1 MGPTGANKDIVQL
14 ARSLEGDG
22 CTVHTFDSMPVE
34 VAMTKFDMAVLVVTD
49 NDPLSIESTDH
60 RIQRILHAA
69 GFLEARLARDRVC
82 LLVEDAVNEL
92 QAPPVTQ
99 IRYPTGDPMGGKG
112 ELVKFI
118 QAQYPRVHRD
128 LHRQVPI
135 REQAQSDEL
144 RMPWAML
151 IAVALAALIPIV
163 LLARSLGGGDD
174 TDTLAGVAD
183 SLDSGQVAA
192 PSINDDGSSAGAAAS
207 SDAEADSE
215 SGNGLDVGADSG
227 VSGGAGGAQLG
238 ESQGSS
244 IGSDGGSA
252 GQAAGTSAGSNGGT
266 DGQAAGTT
274 GGGNSGLSA
283 SEASGNDQSST
294 PPTLSRDGGATG
306 GAGQATASNNIRLP
320 AVCTVDVRKSL
331 ILRDAY
337 VCENGGIL
345 VTDGFD
351 GPWHNEIS
359 EVAISTGTTGNLV
372 YERAGNLPLQAGN
385 LVLDQDEA
393 QYGVN
398 TITVVFSA
406 EGQHLHLYQL
416 PSRGGNA
423 ATMTFS
429 LG

>member
-1 MGPTGANKDIVQL
+1 MGPTGANQEIVQL

-22 CTVHTFDSMPVE
+22 CSVHTFDSMPVE

-49 NDPLSIESTDH
+49 SDPLSLESTDH

-163 LLARSLGGGDD
+163 LLARSIGGDD
-174 TDTLAGVAD
+174 DTATMAGVTDA
-183 SLDSGQVAA
+183 LESGQVAGPQIEQDSGA
-192 PSINDDGSSAGAAAS
+192 AGAAAS
-207 SDAEADSE
+207 A
-215 SGNGLDVGADSG
+215 GADG
-227 VSGGAGGAQLG
+227 DLGGDANTNGAVEGAQLG
-238 ESQGSS
+238 GNDGAVT
-244 IGSDGGSA
+244 GSDGGSA
-252 GQAAGTSAGSNGGT
+252 ADQSGAGAGAGTDGGAAVGNGSGGSTGADTGGSTGTGGGDGETTSPTLTRPDNSGSAAGGSTSAG
-266 DGQAAGTT
+266 Q
-274 GGGNSGLSA
+274 SA
-283 SEASGNDQSST
+283 
-294 PPTLSRDGGATG
+294 
-306 GAGQATASNNIRLP
+306 RLP
-320 AVCTVDVRKSL
+320 AICTIDVRQSL
-331 ILRDAY
+331 ILQSTY
-337 VCENGGIL
+337 VCDNGGRL
-345 VTDGFD
+345 VTEGYD

-359 EVAISTGTTGNLV
+359 EVALATGATGTLV
-372 YERAGNLPLQAGN
+372 YERAGDLALAAGN
-385 LVLDQDEA
+385 VVLDQDEA

-406 EGQHLHLYQL
+406 EGQHVHLYQL

-423 ATMTFS
+423 ATMTFT
-429 LG
+429 LD

>member
-1 MGPTGANKDIVQL
+1 MGPTGASKEIVEL
-14 ARSLEGDG
+14 ARSLESDG

-82 LLVEDAVNEL
+82 LLVEDAVDEL

-183 SLDSGQVAA
+183 SLEAGQLAGPAVSEDAA
-192 PSINDDGSSAGAAAS
+192 GGALGESDAAA
-207 SDAEADSE
+207 DD
-215 SGNGLDVGADSG
+215 GLDVGAGTDAANGGDS
-227 VSGGAGGAQLG
+227 GAQLG
-238 ESQGSS
+238 GSEGSS
-244 IGSDGGSA
+244 TGSDGGAAGQAADGSGTDGGSA
-252 GQAAGTSAGSNGGT
+252 GTGQSDSGT
-266 DGQAAGTT
+266 DP
-274 GGGNSGLSA
+274 
-283 SEASGNDQSST
+283 SST
-294 PPTLSRDGGATG
+294 PPTLTRSDPGSEPT
-306 GAGQATASNNIRLP
+306 QSTSNQPGLP
-320 AVCTVDVRKSL
+320 AVCTIDVRKSL
-331 ILRDAY
+331 LLREAY
-337 VCENGGIL
+337 VCENGGVLI
-345 VTDGFD
+345 TEGFE

-359 EVAISTGTTGNLV
+359 EVALSTGATGTV
-372 YERAGNLPLQAGN
+372 QYELGWEQPLQSGN
-385 LVLDQDEA
+385 VVLDQDDA

-398 TITVVFSA
+398 FITVIFSA
-406 EGQHLHLYQL
+406 DGQHLHLYQL
-416 PSRGGNA
+416 PERGGNA

>member
-1 MGPTGANKDIVQL
+1 MGPTGANKEVVQL
-14 ARSLEGDG
+14 ARSLESDG

-128 LHRQVPI
+128 LHRQIPI

-183 SLDSGQVAA
+183 SLESGQLAG
-192 PSINDDGSSAGAAAS
+192 PSVTDDSADGAS
-207 SDAEADSE
+207 TGSDADT
-215 SGNGLDVGADSG
+215 GDDLGVGAGSDATGSG
-227 VSGGAGGAQLG
+227 DGGAQLG
-238 ESQGSS
+238 ESEGSS
-244 IGSDGGSA
+244 VGSDGGSGA
-252 GQAAGTSAGSNGGT
+252 GEATDATGEGASAGGGSGQSNTDDGG
-266 DGQAAGTT
+266 
-274 GGGNSGLSA
+274 
-283 SEASGNDQSST
+283 QSST
-294 PPTLSRDGGATG
+294 SPTLTRTDSGDSATQSTSS
-306 GAGQATASNNIRLP
+306 AARLP
-320 AVCTVDVRKSL
+320 AICTVDLRKSL
-331 ILRDAY
+331 VLRDAY
-337 VCENGGIL
+337 VCDNGGVL
-345 VTDGFD
+345 VTEGFE

-359 EVAISTGTTGNLV
+359 EVALSTGATGTLV
-372 YERAGNLPLQAGN
+372 YEIGRDLPLQAGN
-385 LVLDQDEA
+385 IVLDQANA

-406 EGQHLHLYQL
+406 EGQHLHFYQR
-416 PSRGGNA
+416 PERGANS
-423 ATMTFS
+423 ATLTFS

>member
-1 MGPTGANKDIVQL
+1 MANASGSQPRILMGPTGANKEIVEL
-14 ARSLEGDG
+14 ARSLESDG

-99 IRYPTGDPMGGKG
+99 IRYPTGDPMSGKG

-183 SLDSGQVAA
+183 SLDSGQLAG
-192 PSINDDGSSAGAAAS
+192 PSASDDSGAGAAAS
-207 SDAEADSE
+207 AGADADDE
-215 SGNGLDVGADSG
+215 LDVGADSNATG
-227 VSGGAGGAQLG
+227 SGNGAQLG
-238 ESQGSS
+238 ESEGSS
-244 IGSDGGSA
+244 VGSEGGSA
-252 GQAAGTSAGSNGGT
+252 TDTSGNGAAASNGGDDGSGTGT
-266 DGQAAGTT
+266 DR
-274 GGGNSGLSA
+274 
-283 SEASGNDQSST
+283 SST
-294 PPTLSRDGGATG
+294 PPTLSRNTG
-306 GAGQATASNNIRLP
+306 SDNTSAQSSTSSSIRLP
-320 AVCTVDVRKSL
+320 AICTVDVRKSL
-331 ILRDAY
+331 LLLDAY
-337 VCENGGIL
+337 VCDNGGVL
-345 VTDGFD
+345 VTQGFD

-359 EVAISTGTTGNLV
+359 EVALSTGATGTLV
-372 YERAGNLPLQAGN
+372 YETGGELPLQSGN
-385 LVLDQDEA
+385 VVLDQDAA
-393 QYGVN
+393 QFGVN
-398 TITVVFSA
+398 TITVIFSA
-406 EGQHLHLYQL
+406 EGQHLHLFQR
-416 PSRGGNA
+416 PERGGSA

>member
-1 MGPTGANKDIVQL
+1 MGPTGANKDVVQL
-14 ARSLEGDG
+14 ARSLESDG

-183 SLDSGQVAA
+183 SLESGQLAG
-192 PSINDDGSSAGAAAS
+192 PSVTDDSVDGAS
-207 SDAEADSE
+207 TGSDADT
-215 SGNGLDVGADSG
+215 GDDLDVGAG
-227 VSGGAGGAQLG
+227 PM
-238 ESQGSS
+238 
-244 IGSDGGSA
+244 
-252 GQAAGTSAGSNGGT
+252 
-266 DGQAAGTT
+266 
-274 GGGNSGLSA
+274 
-283 SEASGNDQSST
+283 
-294 PPTLSRDGGATG
+294 PPD
-306 GAGQATASNNIRLP
+306 QATAEPSSAR
-320 AVCTVDVRKSL
+320 A
-331 ILRDAY
+331 RDHRSA
-337 VCENGGIL
+337 
-345 VTDGFD
+345 
-351 GPWHNEIS
+351 
-359 EVAISTGTTGNLV
+359 A
-372 YERAGNLPLQAGN
+372 
-385 LVLDQDEA
+385 
-393 QYGVN
+393 
-398 TITVVFSA
+398 TVVPA
-406 EGQHLHLYQL
+406 PARRPTPRKRVRALE
-416 PSRGGNA
+416 A
-423 ATMTFS
+423 APGSPTPTTADS
-429 LG
+429 PRHRRR

>member
-1 MGPTGANKDIVQL
+1 MGPTGANKEIVQL

-118 QAQYPRVHRD
+118 QAQYPRVQRD

-174 TDTLAGVAD
+174 TETVTDVAEALDNGQLAGPSASD
-183 SLDSGQVAA
+183 DSG
-192 PSINDDGSSAGAAAS
+192 DGSAGDSGAAG
-207 SDAEADSE
+207 DD
-215 SGNGLDVGADSG
+215 GLDVGADSE
-227 VSGGAGGAQLG
+227 SGDAGGAQLG
-238 ESQGSS
+238 GSEGSS
-244 IGSDGGSA
+244 SGSDGGSA
-252 GQAAGTSAGSNGGT
+252 ADQATGDGTGSGGSNLGGAT
-266 DGQAAGTT
+266 DGSSNSGGADDG
-274 GGGNSGLSA
+274 GSSSGGNA
-283 SEASGNDQSST
+283 QSST
-294 PPTLSRDGGATG
+294 SPTLTRTDSTQSSTSDTT
-306 GAGQATASNNIRLP
+306 QLP
-320 AVCTVDVRKSL
+320 AICTIDVRKSL

-337 VCENGGIL
+337 TCDNGGVL
-345 VTDGFD
+345 VTEGFE

-359 EVAISTGTTGNLV
+359 EVALSTGATGTLF
-372 YERAGNLPLQAGN
+372 YELGDELALRAGN
-385 LVLDQDEA
+385 LVLDQDDA
-393 QYGVN
+393 RYGVN
-398 TITVVFSA
+398 TITVIFSA
-406 EGQHLHLYQL
+406 EGQHLHLYQR
-416 PSRGGNA
+416 PERGGNF
-423 ATMTFS
+423 ATLTFL

>member
-1 MGPTGANKDIVQL
+1 MGPTGASKEIVQL
-14 ARSLEGDG
+14 ARSLETDG

-82 LLVEDAVNEL
+82 LLVEDAVDEL

-174 TDTLAGVAD
+174 TETLAGVAD
-183 SLDSGQVAA
+183 SLETGQLAGPAITDDSAA
-192 PSINDDGSSAGAAAS
+192 DAS
-207 SDAEADSE
+207 GESDAATDD
-215 SGNGLDVGADSG
+215 GLDVGAGSDAAN
-227 VSGGAGGAQLG
+227 GGDAGAQLG
-238 ESQGSS
+238 ESEGSS
-244 IGSDGGSA
+244 EGSDGGSA
-252 GQAAGTSAGSNGGT
+252 GQANDGSGT
-266 DGQAAGTT
+266 DDDANGTGQSGTES
-274 GGGNSGLSA
+274 GG
-283 SEASGNDQSST
+283 DQSST
-294 PPTLSRDGGATG
+294 SPTLTRTDPG
-306 GAGQATASNNIRLP
+306 ATASRSSSGELRLP
-320 AVCTVDVRKSL
+320 AICTVDVRKS
-331 ILRDAY
+331 IELREAY
-337 VCENGGIL
+337 VCDNGGVL
-345 VTDGFD
+345 VADGYF

-359 EVAISTGTTGNLV
+359 EIALSTGATGTVL
-372 YERAGNLPLQAGN
+372 YELGWEQPLQSGN
-385 LVLDQDEA
+385 IVLDQDDA
-393 QYGVN
+393 QYGV
-398 TITVVFSA
+398 TSITVVFSA
-406 EGQHLHLYQL
+406 EGQHLHLYQR
-416 PSRGGNA
+416 PERGGNA

>member
-14 ARSLEGDG
+14 ARSLETDG

-99 IRYPTGDPMGGKG
+99 IRYPTGDPMSGKG

-163 LLARSLGGGDD
+163 LLARSLGGDD
-174 TDTLAGVAD
+174 TETLAGVSE
-183 SLDSGQVAA
+183 SLDSGQLAG
-192 PSINDDGSSAGAAAS
+192 PSVSDDSGAGAASAG
-207 SDAEADSE
+207 AEADSDD
-215 SGNGLDVGADSG
+215 GLDVGADSTAAG
-227 VSGGAGGAQLG
+227 SGDGAQLG
-238 ESQGSS
+238 ESEGSS
-244 IGSDGGSA
+244 VGSDGGSA
-252 GQAAGTSAGSNGGT
+252 AGGTAADGSNTGGT
-266 DGQAAGTT
+266 DSS
-274 GGGNSGLSA
+274 GG
-283 SEASGNDQSST
+283 GNDQSST
-294 PPTLSRDGGATG
+294 PPTLSRGDGSNGSATNSTT
-306 GAGQATASNNIRLP
+306 QSTVRLP

-331 ILRDAY
+331 VLLDSYA
-337 VCENGGIL
+337 CDNGGVLI
-345 VTDGFD
+345 TEGFE

-359 EVAISTGTTGNLV
+359 EVALSTGTTGTLV
-372 YERAGNLPLQAGN
+372 YEAAGELPLQSGN
-385 LVLDQDEA
+385 IVLDQDDA
-393 QYGVN
+393 RFGVN
-398 TITVVFSA
+398 TITVIFSA
-406 EGQHLHLYQL
+406 EGQHLHLFQR
-416 PSRGGNA
+416 PERGGQS

>member
-1 MGPTGANKDIVQL
+1 MGPTGANKEIVQL
-14 ARSLEGDG
+14 ARSLEADG

-92 QAPPVTQ
+92 EAPPVTQ

-163 LLARSLGGGDD
+163 LLARSLGGDD
-174 TDTLAGVAD
+174 TDTLAGVAG
-183 SLDSGQVAA
+183 SLDAGQLAG
-192 PSINDDGSSAGAAAS
+192 PSVSEDSATGAAAS
-207 SDAEADSE
+207 DD
-215 SGNGLDVGADSG
+215 GLDVGAEPDATG
-227 VSGGAGGAQLG
+227 ELDEGAQLG
-238 ESQGSS
+238 GNEGSS
-244 IGSDGGSA
+244 AGSDGGGAS
-252 GQAAGTSAGSNGGT
+252 GQANDSSDGTG
-266 DGQAAGTT
+266 AAD
-274 GGGNSGLSA
+274 
-283 SEASGNDQSST
+283 SGNDGQLST
-294 PPTLSRDGGATG
+294 SPTLTRDDSGEPATRSTTSGGVG
-306 GAGQATASNNIRLP
+306 LP

-331 ILRDAY
+331 LFRDAY
-337 VCENGGIL
+337 VCDNGGVL
-345 VTDGFD
+345 VTEGFE
-351 GPWHNEIS
+351 GPWHNEIA
-359 EVAISTGTTGNLV
+359 EVALSTGATGTLV
-372 YERAGNLPLQAGN
+372 YEGGGELPLQSGN
-385 LVLDQDEA
+385 IVLSDADA
-393 QYGVN
+393 QFGVN
-398 TITVVFSA
+398 TITVIFSA
-406 EGQHLHLYQL
+406 EGQHLHLYQA
-416 PSRGGNA
+416 PGRGGNA
-423 ATMTFS
+423 ATMTFR

>member
-1 MGPTGANKDIVQL
+1 MGPTGANKEIVQL
-14 ARSLEGDG
+14 ARSLEADG

-34 VAMTKFDMAVLVVTD
+34 VAMTKFDMALLVVTD

-99 IRYPTGDPMGGKG
+99 IRYPTGDPMGAKG

-163 LLARSLGGGDD
+163 LLARSLGGDD

-183 SLDSGQVAA
+183 SLDSGQLAGPAV
-192 PSINDDGSSAGAAAS
+192 SDDSGNGAAAS
-207 SDAEADSE
+207 TGADDD
-215 SGNGLDVGADSG
+215 LDVGADAT
-227 VSGGAGGAQLG
+227 GGNDDGAAGTDDDGGAQLG
-238 ESQGSS
+238 GSEAS
-244 IGSDGGSA
+244 SSGDGSA
-252 GQAAGTSAGSNGGT
+252 QGTDASGNGSAAAGDAAGSNG
-266 DGQAAGTT
+266 
-274 GGGNSGLSA
+274 SGSNGDDA
-283 SEASGNDQSST
+283 SST
-294 PPTLSRDGGATG
+294 SPTLTRDDSGDATTQSTTS
-306 GAGQATASNNIRLP
+306 AGVGLP

-331 ILRDAY
+331 LLQEAY
-337 VCENGGIL
+337 VCNNGGVL
-345 VTDGFD
+345 LANGFG

-359 EVAISTGTTGNLV
+359 EVALSTGATGTLF
-372 YERAGNLPLQAGN
+372 YEAAGDLPLQAGN
-385 LVLDQDEA
+385 IVLNQADA
-393 QYGVN
+393 QFGVN
-398 TITVVFSA
+398 TITVIFSA
-406 EGQHLHLYQL
+406 EGQHLHLYQR
-416 PSRGGNA
+416 PERGGNSV
-423 ATMTFS
+423 TMTFS

>member
-1 MGPTGANKDIVQL
+1 MGPTGANKEIVQL
-14 ARSLEGDG
+14 ARSLESDG

-118 QAQYPRVHRD
+118 QTQYPRVHRD

-174 TDTLAGVAD
+174 TETLAGVAD
-183 SLDSGQVAA
+183 SLETGQLAGPSVSDDSA
-192 PSINDDGSSAGAAAS
+192 AGAS
-207 SDAEADSE
+207 GSTDAETAD
-215 SGNGLDVGADSG
+215 GLDVGAGSDST
-227 VSGGAGGAQLG
+227 GAGDDGAQLG
-238 ESQGSS
+238 GSEGSS
-244 IGSDGGSA
+244 AGSDGGSA
-252 GQAAGTSAGSNGGT
+252 ADQATGASGDGAGSDGDSNGTGQST
-266 DGQAAGTT
+266 SGDG
-274 GGGNSGLSA
+274 
-283 SEASGNDQSST
+283 DQSST
-294 PPTLSRDGGATG
+294 PPTLSRTDSGDSATQSPSG
-306 GAGQATASNNIRLP
+306 TVRLP
-320 AVCTVDVRKSL
+320 AVCTVDVRKSFV
-331 ILRDAY
+331 LRDAY
-337 VCENGGIL
+337 VCDNGGVL
-345 VTDGFD
+345 VAEGFE

-359 EVAISTGTTGNLV
+359 EVALTTGVTGTLV
-372 YERAGNLPLQAGN
+372 YEVGGELPLQGGN
-385 LVLDQDEA
+385 VVLDQTSA
-393 QYGVN
+393 RYGVN
-398 TITVVFSA
+398 TITIIFSA
-406 EGQHLHLYQL
+406 EGQHLHLYQR
-416 PSRGGNA
+416 PERGGRS